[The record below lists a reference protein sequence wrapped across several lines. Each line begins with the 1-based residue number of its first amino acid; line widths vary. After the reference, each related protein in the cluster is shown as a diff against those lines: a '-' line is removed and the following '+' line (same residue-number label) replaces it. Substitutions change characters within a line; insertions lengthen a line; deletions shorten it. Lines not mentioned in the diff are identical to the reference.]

1 MSASGVVIARRDRK
15 LAAFRDAV
23 QGRLGTDIVEIISR
37 LVTTTGMTVRVQQEP
52 LLEDHSLV
60 LSAPITGREN
70 FHIGLFRTTDTLFGT
85 RPRFIWGGFIPAGEQ
100 AHVLYTTG
108 HGFAISIT
116 RMGKDMVTVSA
127 MSQVVGANLFDGHD
141 EEEEDT
147 LVCFNGKIFLH
158 CTSKRVDV
166 YDRFYVILE
175 RIR

>member
-1 MSASGVVIARRDRK
+1 MSSFILARRDRK

-23 QGRLGTDIVEIISR
+23 QGRLGADIVEIINR
-37 LVTTTGMTVRVQQEP
+37 LVSTMTVRVQPEP
-52 LLEDHSLV
+52 LLEDHSLA

-85 RPRFIWGGFIPAGEQ
+85 RPRFVWGGFIPAGEQ

-116 RMGKDMVTVSA
+116 RVGREMVTVSA
-127 MSQVVGANLFDGHD
+127 KRSQGANNNNYFFDGD
-141 EEEEDT
+141 EDT

-166 YDRFYVILE
+166 YDQFYVILE